1 LALREG
7 YGNEIFLLYSIDILI
22 LLNISRISHSLLI
35 LGNESNNDSCE
46 QVIRKAKE
54 YIKTNN
60 KHHHIIQGIS
70 LSLSSLS
77 MKEPLNPYNDP
88 LITSNYNFEGLVE
101 RKCLLKNYKKPNISK
116 WKKYWVAICEHLLFF
131 HKQKSFLLTFHMR
144 LNRQNNDISIKQSLS
159 TKIDITLTETDRLYY
174 RQNPSKCQSVTDC
187 LIVLSQTK
195 NRNEIQLSDL
205 NKGKEL
211 YLFIRKK

>member
-1 LALREG
+1 M
-7 YGNEIFLLYSIDILI
+7 
-22 LLNISRISHSLLI
+22 
-35 LGNESNNDSCE
+35 
-46 QVIRKAKE
+46 
-54 YIKTNN
+54 
-60 KHHHIIQGIS
+60 
-70 LSLSSLS
+70 SLSSLS
-77 MKEPLNPYNDP
+77 MKEPLNPCNDP
-88 LITSNYNFEGLVE
+88 LITSNYNFEGLLE

-144 LNRQNNDISIKQSLS
+144 LNRQKTSIDNDNISIRQTLPSN
-159 TKIDITLTETDRLYY
+159 IDITLTETDRLYY

-205 NKGKEL
+205 NRGE
-211 YLFIRKK
+211 

>member
-1 LALREG
+1 
-7 YGNEIFLLYSIDILI
+7 
-22 LLNISRISHSLLI
+22 
-35 LGNESNNDSCE
+35 
-46 QVIRKAKE
+46 
-54 YIKTNN
+54 
-60 KHHHIIQGIS
+60 
-70 LSLSSLS
+70 

-144 LNRQNNDISIKQSLS
+144 LNRQKSLINNDNILTKQSLS
-159 TKIDITLTETDRLYY
+159 PSNNDITLTANDRQYY
-174 RQNPSKCQSVTDC
+174 RQNPSKCQSITDC
-187 LIVLSQTK
+187 LIVLSQAK

-205 NKGKEL
+205 NRGNKKKTKD
-211 YLFIRKK
+211 FIWH